1 MAKKVRR
8 KLEDEEP
15 PAFEFP
21 PFDEAAFAAK
31 EYELTYG
38 LAFACALT
46 IFMGILSWVLSVS
59 GFFWYV
65 VFPIGVLLMLASPYI
80 IGVFRAR
87 SSIYTKGDWAGF
99 MALEFFGWLALWFV
113 LQSLSPHAV

>member
-8 KLEDEEP
+8 KLEEEEE

-31 EYELTYG
+31 EYELTNG
-38 LAFACALT
+38 LAFASAIT
-46 IFMGILSWVLSVS
+46 IFMGVLSWVLSVS
-59 GFFWYV
+59 GFFWFI
-65 VFPIGVLLMLASPYI
+65 VFPLGLLLMFASPYI
-80 IGVFRAR
+80 IRLFR
-87 SSIYTKGDWAGF
+87 SKTSTYTRGDWAGL

>member
-8 KLEDEEP
+8 KPEEEAA

-21 PFDEAAFAAK
+21 TFDEKAFAAK

-38 LAFACALT
+38 MVFASVIT
-46 IFMGILSWVLSVS
+46 VFMGILSWVLSVS
-59 GFFWYV
+59 GFYWYV
-65 VFPIGVLLMLASPYI
+65 VFPIGVLLMLATPYI
-80 IGVFRAR
+80 VRTFRDK
-87 SSIYTKGDWAGF
+87 SSTYTRGDWAGF

-113 LQSLSPHAV
+113 LQSLSPHAI

>member
-8 KLEDEEP
+8 KLEEEEAA
-15 PAFEFP
+15 AFEFP
-21 PFDEAAFAAK
+21 PFDEPAFAAK

-38 LAFACALT
+38 LAFASGITL
-46 IFMGILSWVLSVS
+46 FMGILSWALSVS
-59 GFFWYV
+59 GFYWYV
-65 VFPIGVLLMLASPYI
+65 VFPLGVLLMFASPYI
-80 IGVFRAR
+80 IRMFRSKA
-87 SSIYTKGDWAGF
+87 SIFTRGDWAGL